1 MTATP
6 NHTLHQDFGIASRL
20 QSTRTAAAVSARCM
34 KHFLAIITMVFLV
47 TSLRGQV
54 FTGEDRND
62 QFTVHGR
69 LSVYNG
75 SANLRIWIVGS
86 KRMLY
91 ICGDNT
97 PALDQINKF
106 FGDGGGWFSR
116 DVYAD
121 FTVEPLV
128 PDTKG
133 HMRPVRV
140 LAVKHV
146 VVTKDGKVVSK
157 REDL

>member
-1 MTATP
+1 MRK
-6 NHTLHQDFGIASRL
+6 L
-20 QSTRTAAAVSARCM
+20 
-34 KHFLAIITMVFLV
+34 LAIVATLLV
-47 TSLRGQV
+47 MGSLQAEV

-62 QFTVHGR
+62 QFTIHGR
-69 LSVYNG
+69 LSIYNG

-91 ICGDNT
+91 IAGDST
-97 PALDQINKF
+97 LALDRINQF
-106 FGDGGGWFSR
+106 FGDGDGWFTR
-116 DVYAD
+116 DVFAD
-121 FTVEPLV
+121 FTVEPLA

-146 VVTKDGKVVSK
+146 VVTKDGKVISK
-157 REDL
+157 RDDL

>member
-1 MTATP
+1 
-6 NHTLHQDFGIASRL
+6 
-20 QSTRTAAAVSARCM
+20 M
-34 KHFLAIITMVFLV
+34 KHFLFLITTVFLA
-47 TSLRGQV
+47 TSLPSQV
-54 FTGEDRND
+54 FTGEDRDD

-75 SANLRIWIVGS
+75 SANLRIWIIGS

-91 ICGDNT
+91 IAGDNT
-97 PALDQINKF
+97 PASERINKF
-106 FGDGGGWFSR
+106 FGDGGGWFTR
-116 DVYAD
+116 DVFAD
-121 FTVEPLV
+121 FTVEPLT
-128 PDTKG
+128 PDIKG

-140 LAVKHV
+140 LGIKHV

>member
-1 MTATP
+1 M
-6 NHTLHQDFGIASRL
+6 R
-20 QSTRTAAAVSARCM
+20 
-34 KHFLAIITMVFLV
+34 KHFAIVAALLVFG
-47 TSLRGQV
+47 SSQAEV

-75 SANLRIWIVGS
+75 SANLRIWVVGS

-91 ICGDNT
+91 IAGDST
-97 PALDQINKF
+97 PALDRINKF

-116 DVYAD
+116 DVFAD
-121 FTVEPLV
+121 FTVEPLAA
-128 PDTKG
+128 DIKG

-146 VVTKDGKVVSK
+146 VITKEGRVISK
-157 REDL
+157 RGEL

>member
-1 MTATP
+1 
-6 NHTLHQDFGIASRL
+6 
-20 QSTRTAAAVSARCM
+20 M

-54 FTGEDRND
+54 FTGENRND
-62 QFTVHGR
+62 QFTIHGR
-69 LSVYNG
+69 LSCYNG
-75 SANLRIWIVGS
+75 GSNLRIWIVGS

-91 ICGDNT
+91 VAGDST
-97 PALDQINKF
+97 PALERINKF

-121 FTVEPLV
+121 FTVEPLIS
-128 PDTKG
+128 DTKG

-157 REDL
+157 KEDL

>member
-1 MTATP
+1 MRKLIAIAAT
-6 NHTLHQDFGIASRL
+6 L
-20 QSTRTAAAVSARCM
+20 
-34 KHFLAIITMVFLV
+34 LV
-47 TSLRGQV
+47 TGSLQAEV

-75 SANLRIWIVGS
+75 SGNLRIWIVGS

-91 ICGDNT
+91 ISGEST
-97 PALDQINKF
+97 PALDRVNKF

-116 DVYAD
+116 DVFAD
-121 FTVEPLV
+121 FTVEPLA
-128 PDTKG
+128 PDIKG

-146 VVTKDGKVVSK
+146 VITKDGKVISK
-157 REDL
+157 RDEL

>member
-1 MTATP
+1 MKKHGNKGVNTDIGAKL
-6 NHTLHQDFGIASRL
+6 LHCRSGAQNWML
-20 QSTRTAAAVSARCM
+20 V
-34 KHFLAIITMVFLV
+34 KNFLAIIPVLFLALG
-47 TSLRGQV
+47 LRGQV

-91 ICGDNT
+91 IAGDST
-97 PALDQINKF
+97 PALERINKF
-106 FGDGGGWFSR
+106 FGDGDGWFSR
-116 DVYAD
+116 DVFAD
-121 FTVEPLV
+121 FTVEPV
-128 PDTKG
+128 APDIKG

-146 VVTKDGKVVSK
+146 VVTKDGKVISI
-157 REDL
+157 RQDL